1 MQNAHN
7 HLLQSSE
14 TTLASPSCCM
24 DSSSSSES
32 CDVVQWW
39 MSQRH
44 DMRNNSLTFLSR
56 NKRWI
61 IRRRLVVFVS
71 KSFRSRNRRKSCRS
85 CMMLF
90 FSIPSDV
97 TPCVV
102 VFQCCCSPALALCTD
117 RRHCHP
123 SCVTSLK
130 ANDLFLYLFKYFFF
144 GHWIRFNSFKTVR
157 FFLF

>member
-7 HLLQSSE
+7 QLLHSSE
-14 TTLASPSCCM
+14 TTLASPSYCM
-24 DSSSSSES
+24 DAWIHHLLQSLVMLF
-32 CDVVQWW
+32 DQWW

-61 IRRRLVVFVS
+61 IQRRLVVFVS
-71 KSFRSRNRRKSCRS
+71 KSFRSRSRRKSCRS

-90 FSIPSDV
+90 FSIPSNV

-102 VFQCCCSPALALCTD
+102 VFQCCCSPALVLCTD
-117 RRHCHP
+117 RRHCHL
-123 SCVTSLK
+123 SCVSSLK
-130 ANDLFLYLFKYFFF
+130 ANDLFLYLFKYFFLPLNL
-144 GHWIRFNSFKTVR
+144 I
-157 FFLF
+157 